1 MNVARL
7 EGRIA
12 LARLA
17 QRYPKLALAG
27 PPERDLRIRFRGFRR
42 VPVQLG

>member
-12 LARLA
+12 IGRLLARHP
-17 QRYPKLALAG
+17 RIDLAG

-42 VPVQLG
+42 LPVVLG